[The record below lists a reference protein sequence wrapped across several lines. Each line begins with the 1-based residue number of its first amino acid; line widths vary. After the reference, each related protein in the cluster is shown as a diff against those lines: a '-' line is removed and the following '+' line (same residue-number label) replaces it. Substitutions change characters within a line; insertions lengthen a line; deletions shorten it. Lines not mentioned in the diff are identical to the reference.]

1 MENPSEFADYIVYL
15 GENGPS
21 FKASPTETPAYALT
35 FCIFGKKRFAEETAT
50 ALQCLKFDYFGHD
63 QVIFDHR
70 DVLKR
75 EGDFRDVPESS
86 RKGFLDAMVGILER
100 SDMSVIEVVVRKD
113 RLSREGEASKDV
125 RAFAMREGLRRLYA
139 FTRAKGQADR
149 TWHVICESHGT
160 AEDKRFLAAA
170 QGVCDGENADGC
182 RYPFELTMCP
192 KTFNSAGLQYADLTA
207 HSIGFEV
214 LEPEAKS
221 RSGSILRRKLW
232 RDGAESGEE
241 MPQEVIAL
249 PN

>member
-1 MENPSEFADYIVYL
+1 MAGLLFVFVLRSRRAS
-15 GENGPS
+15 S
-21 FKASPTETPAYALT
+21 FGLQGLVDGASWS
-35 FCIFGKKRFAEETAT
+35 RFAEETAT

-221 RSGSILRRKLW
+221 RSGSIRTCPKTRSVNF
-232 RDGAESGEE
+232 AT
-241 MPQEVIAL
+241 
-249 PN
+249 

>member
-1 MENPSEFADYIVYL
+1 M
-15 GENGPS
+15 G
-21 FKASPTETPAYALT
+21 
-35 FCIFGKKRFAEETAT
+35 
-50 ALQCLKFDYFGHD
+50 
-63 QVIFDHR
+63 
-70 DVLKR
+70 
-75 EGDFRDVPESS
+75 
-86 RKGFLDAMVGILER
+86 
-100 SDMSVIEVVVRKD
+100 D

-149 TWHVICESHGT
+149 TWHVICESHST

-221 RSGSILRRKLW
+221 RSSSILRRKLW

-249 PN
+249 PQLNQRPRNVRGLLLSQKAEGPPTKSKAQRRVGKPSPFEDDCT